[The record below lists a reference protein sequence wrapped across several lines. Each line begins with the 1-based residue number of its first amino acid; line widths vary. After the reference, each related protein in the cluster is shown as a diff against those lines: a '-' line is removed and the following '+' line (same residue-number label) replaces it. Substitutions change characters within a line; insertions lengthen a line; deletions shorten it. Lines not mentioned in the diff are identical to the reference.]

1 MGRTAERRR
10 IVSEPQFNEVI
21 HAPMRLRICGMLHS
35 AGEVE
40 FAAIRDMLGVS
51 DAVCSKHLKVLA
63 ENGYVT
69 LDKRPGNRNG
79 HDITWVSLTDEGA
92 EAFASHIAALQ
103 LIAAGMA

>member
-1 MGRTAERRR
+1 MG
-10 IVSEPQFNEVI
+10 EPQFNEVI

-35 AGEVE
+35 GGEVE
-40 FAAIRDMLGVS
+40 FAAIREMLGVS

-69 LDKRPGNRNG
+69 LDKRPGKRNG

-92 EAFASHIAALQ
+92 EAFSDHIAALQ
-103 LIAAGMA
+103 NIAAGLVMA